1 MSAIVGFREALRA
14 GRVLV
19 GGVITFADPLV
30 SEALAD
36 ALDFLWI
43 DLEHCAMSPE
53 VVAGHLLAGRAR
65 GVPTHVRVAA
75 GDTSLVK
82 PALDAGAEGIIV
94 PRVTSVE
101 EVRSIV
107 GDCRYPPLGRRGI
120 HPRVLSNYG
129 RSYCPE
135 FLERQNRE
143 VFVTVMIEDAEA
155 LPALD
160 DILAVPTLDSV
171 MIGPQDLSASLGYPT
186 QISHPAVLEAIGLIA
201 GRARAAGVFVG
212 LGGAMDPDYARRV
225 TDLGVQWIQHG
236 ADYAYMLA
244 FADRELAAVRELVN
258 S

>member
-1 MSAIVGFREALRA
+1 MSAMVGFREALRS

-30 SEALAD
+30 SDALAEP
-36 ALDFLWI
+36 LDFLWI

-53 VVAGHLLAGRAR
+53 AVAGHLLVGRAR
-65 GVPTHVRVAA
+65 GVPTLVRVAA
-75 GDTSLVK
+75 GDTPFIK
-82 PALDAGAEGIIV
+82 QALDAGAEGIIV
-94 PRVTSVE
+94 PLITSVK

-120 HPRVLSNYG
+120 HPRVPSNYG
-129 RSYCPE
+129 RAGGPE

-143 VFVTVMIEDAEA
+143 VFVTVQIETAEA
-155 LPALD
+155 YAALD

-171 MIGPQDLSASLGYPT
+171 MIGTQDLSAALGYPS
-186 QISHPAVLEAIGLIA
+186 QIDHPAVLEAIGSIA

-212 LGGAMDPDYARRV
+212 LGGGMDPDYARRV
-225 TDLGVQWIQHG
+225 TDLGIQWIQYG
-236 ADYAYMLA
+236 ADYNYMLA
-244 FADRELAAVRELVN
+244 FADREMAAVRKLVN